1 MMLTRSEAVTAA
13 YTTTSS
19 GWGIWFVAAVAVL
32 AVAGVAAYRTVLL
45 AVTVWRRHHQDRHPL
60 APLRPLPIRSHH
72 RTTR

>member
-32 AVAGVAAYRTVLL
+32 AVAGVAAYLTPEQW
-45 AVTVWRRHHQDRHPL
+45 ATY
-60 APLRPLPIRSHH
+60 H
-72 RTTR
+72 RETL